1 MVLKDTDQVI
11 ILKARPAMDAA
22 VMSFHLS
29 LSPTSSS
36 SLTRF
41 RPVVMPYNDKLAL
54 FESFSILSI
63 HRCFGRPT
71 GHFPFKL
78 WMTSL
83 FLLAICPYHFIL
95 LFRTVF
101 SAISCPVPT
110 RTSAL
115 LTLSV
120 YLMRSIRRSHRFS
133 QAFSL
138 FSMAV
143 VKLQVYLPYSRIGIT
158 AALSI

>member
-1 MVLKDTDQVI
+1 MLLHTTINVYCILLYIMMLLCLSGQVV

-54 FESFSILSI
+54 FKSFSILSI

-71 GHFPFKL
+71 GRFPVGFQL
-78 WMTSL
+78 WTMDGHLPL
-83 FLLAICPYHFIL
+83 FILEICPYHFIL

-101 SAISCPVPT
+101 SAIACPVLT
-110 RTSAL
+110 RTSTL

-120 YLMRSIRRSHRFS
+120 YLMRSIRRNHRFS
-133 QAFSL
+133 HAFSL
-138 FSMAV
+138 S
-143 VKLQVYLPYSRIGIT
+143 
-158 AALSI
+158 